1 MEQRKVDII
10 EEAKFEEILGS
21 GESLE
26 IGCRVEVRMTPGGNW
41 EMAEILKEL
50 ERKSFYVHYIG
61 FNKRLDEWVS
71 EDRINLA
78 KILRPNP
85 TKVKEEVPSSSAEGE
100 VTTACSILSLFSST
114 PQKKRKKKVCGIEI
128 KTEPE
133 TLDLDPFFG
142 GGASRLSLTRS
153 HNVDKLLLKN
163 VSLIEFGRYRMKPWY
178 FSPYPEDL
186 VTGLECLFICEFCL
200 KYVASLSCL
209 KRHLV
214 KCQRKHPPGRE
225 IYRNGSISFFEVD
238 GRKDKEYVKNL
249 CLLSK
254 LFLDHKWVAYDSD
267 IFLFYVMTMA
277 DNRGCH
283 LVGYF
288 SKVKESPENYN
299 VACILTLPPYQ
310 RKGYGKL
317 MIEFSYELSKR
328 EGKLG
333 SPEKPLSDFGLLSYR
348 SYWSQTVLDIL
359 CSYKKAVWMEVD
371 DGDDGRVKI
380 SIEQICEL
388 TSIKKEDV
396 ISTLQNLNVLT
407 YYQGGY
413 VIVLA
418 KEMVTKY
425 EERKKAAAGELKL
438 DPKCLYWTPKLCSKS
453 CKK

>member
-1 MEQRKVDII
+1 MEQRKVDIS

-41 EMAEILKEL
+41 EMAKILKEKES
-50 ERKSFYVHYIG
+50 ERKTFYVHYIG
-61 FNKRLDEWVS
+61 FNQRLDEWVS
-71 EDRINLA
+71 EDRINLS
-78 KILRPNP
+78 KILRPSP
-85 TKVKEEVPSSSAEGE
+85 TKGKEDVPSSSAEGE
-100 VTTACSILSLFSST
+100 VTTACATISLSSST

-133 TLDLDPFFG
+133 TPDLDPFFG
-142 GGASRLSLTRS
+142 GGASRC
-153 HNVDKLLLKN
+153 
-163 VSLIEFGRYRMKPWY
+163 
-178 FSPYPEDL
+178 PEPGVTTWTNSSSKTCPSSSSEEL

-200 KYVASLSCL
+200 KYVASLPCL

-238 GRKDKEYVKNL
+238 GRKDKEYVKKL

-254 LFLDHKWVAYDSD
+254 PFLDHKFVAYGSD
-267 IFLFYVMTMA
+267 IFLFYLMTMA

-299 VACILTLPPYQ
+299 VAC
-310 RKGYGKL
+310 
-317 MIEFSYELSKR
+317 YELSKR

-333 SPEKPLSDFGLLSYR
+333 SPEKPLSDFGLLSYK
-348 SYWSQTVLDIL
+348 SYSQTVLDIL
-359 CSYKKAVWMEVD
+359 CSYKKAWMEVD
-371 DGDDGRVKI
+371 DGDDGRGFFVVI
-380 SIEQICEL
+380 RQICEL

-418 KEMVTKY
+418 KEMY
-425 EERKKAAAGELKL
+425 EQREKKDAASELKL
-438 DPKCLYWTPKLCSKS
+438 DPKCLHWTPKLCSKS
-453 CKK
+453 SKK